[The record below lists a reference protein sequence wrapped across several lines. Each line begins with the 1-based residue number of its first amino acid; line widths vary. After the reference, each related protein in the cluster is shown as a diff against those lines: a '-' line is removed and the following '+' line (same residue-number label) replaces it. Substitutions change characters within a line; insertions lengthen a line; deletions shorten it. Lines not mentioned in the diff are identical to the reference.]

1 MEHAGTALCVI
12 KDSIL
17 IIIREI
23 NALREL
29 KNIMEDQLPV
39 YLHAMQTLSNS
50 VNRLHVI
57 YNNGIPIQHAL
68 KFALLN
74 NLNLKLRDFEKL
86 LKKLNAIKITIGCFA
101 KLSIIICNPPSK
113 IIMNIHHMFEE
124 INIIIVEIIKLENTI
139 LGSAI
144 RIEHPML
151 QLAWLLVGENQLND
165 SFIDSNI
172 LIQSLLSLLKKEV
185 PDMNE
190 IQEQYYIKL
199 ITSFVHHIDNIGGT
213 HMDSKISILELNQIK
228 SSEDNCNSVQKLIE
242 NQYKHIISHNN
253 EIKDHSN
260 VFLKNPLNTLIK
272 LHSINAKL
280 NKHNN
285 NYNDNNSNDETK
297 STVPPNFF
305 SNNLYIQNVK
315 IYNDQ
320 QDETSE
326 TKSDSES
333 ESESNSENHVINT
346 KNQISYL
353 ETISEEDTSLYL
365 PPINKIEYDNM
376 SNNSKSS
383 KSSKSSNSTNKKIE
397 SPILEA
403 TSGNLKD
410 KLPVLVIES
419 KFNKKK
425 NPDIKKYDFIKN
437 NPYITKKI

>member
-57 YNNGIPIQHAL
+57 YNNGIPIQHTL

-113 IIMNIHHMFEE
+113 IINNITHMFEE
-124 INIIIVEIIKLENTI
+124 INIIIIEIIKLENTI

-242 NQYKHIISHNN
+242 NQYKNIISHNN

-260 VFLKNPLNTLIK
+260 VFLKNPLNTLMK
-272 LHSINAKL
+272 LHSMNVKL
-280 NKHNN
+280 NKHN
-285 NYNDNNSNDETK
+285 DNDETK

-320 QDETSE
+320 QDET
-326 TKSDSES
+326 KSDSES
-333 ESESNSENHVINT
+333 DSDNHVINT
-346 KNQISYL
+346 KNQIRYL
-353 ETISEEDTSLYL
+353 EMISEEDTSLYL

-376 SNNSKSS
+376 SNNSV
-383 KSSKSSNSTNKKIE
+383 KSSKSSNSSNSRKSVNRLNNMNKQIK

-403 TSGNLKD
+403 ISGDLKD
-410 KLPVLVIES
+410 KLPVLVCES

-437 NPYITKKI
+437 NPYTIKKYDKC